1 MSSFRN
7 FQDLECWKVA
17 RQIRNIISSIIK
29 QLPKQEQFDLIDNMR
44 RASRSCTRNIAEG
57 YGRFHFQENIQFCR
71 ISRGS
76 MTELW
81 DDLITCKD
89 EKYISE
95 ETFNEGIKLIAN
107 GIKLL
112 NGYIAYLE
120 KAKASTSTLAKEPEE
135 QYGLIDNFPDSL
147 FSDKIE

>member
-1 MSSFRN
+1 MSSFRS
-7 FQDLECWKVA
+7 FQELECWKAA
-17 RQIRNIISSIIK
+17 RQIRNFISGIMK

-81 DDLITCKD
+81 DDLITCVD
-89 EKYISE
+89 EKYISQDK
-95 ETFNEGIKLIAN
+95 FNEGVTLITHAIKI
-107 GIKLL
+107 L
-112 NGYIAYLE
+112 NGYISYLE
-120 KAKASTSTLAKEPEE
+120 NAKNILPASMKEPEE
-135 QYGLIDNFPDSL
+135 NYGLTASFPDSL
-147 FSDKIE
+147 LP

>member
-1 MSSFRN
+1 MSNSMRSFQELQCWKTAREIRN
-7 FQDLECWKVA
+7 FV
-17 RQIRNIISSIIK
+17 SGIIK

-71 ISRGS
+71 VSRGS

-81 DDLITCKD
+81 DDLITCLD

-95 ETFNEGIKLIAN
+95 EKFNLGVDLITN
-107 GIKLL
+107 GIKIL

-120 KAKASTSTLAKEPEE
+120 KAKNSSPSLIKEPEE
-135 QYGLIDNFPDSL
+135 YYRIEKEFPDSL
-147 FSDKIE
+147 FP